1 MSENIVQLIFFSHL
15 LVATFLLTL
24 NKGNLLSNK
33 LLACFLLI
41 TAIDLSNFIFYDF
54 YGNHLNLDMLRANTS
69 ALLAPALYFY
79 VRSVLYN
86 DTKFHLKYLLHFLPL
101 LSVLLIFLPR
111 FYLGDIEQKSAFY
124 DNSNPLTEVI
134 LVHFI
139 VYIQLAFYLCL
150 IYKDLIKYKKL
161 LLENFS
167 EMRHLNHRWLTY
179 FILFFTV
186 DFIIT
191 LSRNIFKFTE
201 YQSLTMFLTPFMLFT
216 SLLFVC
222 WILIQA
228 LQNPH
233 IFLGIS
239 SNIKLI
245 PHQALDLARTKKGG
259 LGQSDNLELEKSI
272 TALKHFMMNNR
283 PYLNATLTIEVLA
296 KQLNLPT
303 EELSSMINHHIGQHF
318 FDFVNTYRVK
328 LAAKMLQ
335 AQEDKDKTILTILY
349 EVGFNSKSSFNTAF
363 KKHMAMTPSQYRKL
377 G

>member
-1 MSENIVQLIFFSHL
+1 MSENIVQLIFFSHV

-24 NKGNLLSNK
+24 QKGNLLSNK
-33 LLACFLLI
+33 LLASFLLI
-41 TAIDLSNFIFYDF
+41 TAIDLSNFIFYGF

-69 ALLAPALYFY
+69 TLLAPILYFY
-79 VRSVLYN
+79 VRAVLYK
-86 DTKFHLKYLLHFLPL
+86 DIKFQLKYLVHLIPL
-101 LSVLLIFLPR
+101 ISVIFIFLPR
-111 FYLGDIEQKSAFY
+111 FYLGDIEQKMAFY
-124 DNSNPLTEVI
+124 DNANPLFEVI

-139 VYIQLAFYLCL
+139 VYIQLAFYLLL
-150 IYKDLIKYKKL
+150 IYKNLLKHKKL

-167 EMRHLNHRWLTY
+167 EISQLNHRWLTY

-186 DFIIT
+186 DFLIT

-201 YQSLTMFLTPFMLFT
+201 YQSLTLFLTPFMLFT

-239 SNIKLI
+239 SKLELNPHRELDASKIKKDKLS
-245 PHQALDLARTKKGG
+245 QNDKLL
-259 LGQSDNLELEKSI
+259 LEKSI
-272 TALKHFMMNNR
+272 TELKHFMVNSR
-283 PYLNATLTIEVLA
+283 PYLNPTLTIELLA
-296 KQLNLPT
+296 KQLNLTT
-303 EELSSMINHHIGQHF
+303 EDLSSMINHHLGQHF

-328 LAAKMLQ
+328 SAAKMLQ
-335 AQEDKDKTILTILY
+335 IHQDKTILTILY

-363 KKHMAMTPSQYRKL
+363 KKHMAMTPSQYRKI